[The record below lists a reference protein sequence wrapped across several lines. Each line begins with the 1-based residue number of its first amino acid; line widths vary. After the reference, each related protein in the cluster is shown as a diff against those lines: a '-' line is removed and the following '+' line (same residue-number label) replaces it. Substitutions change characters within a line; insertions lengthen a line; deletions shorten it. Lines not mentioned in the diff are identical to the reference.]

1 MACRSKVWVVRAAR
15 VVTAA
20 TVLCIARPANA
31 ERVVYLNLDPQA
43 LNSGAGNDPAQNS
56 HATTGFVPG
65 SIGGWPTL
73 SDADRALLLHW
84 FKQATVPFDIRFVLD
99 RPAVGT
105 YDMLVFGSEADNT
118 ALFPSLGCSPAIG
131 LADCTDTDAE
141 DISFM
146 FWGCMPAAQQDE
158 LERVAFYG
166 LTAMGFSWGLEN
178 LVGTGQIMG
187 SYSLTGLEFGSV
199 CTAISGTSQCT
210 HSGCGASQQ
219 NSTTDLNGVIG
230 PRVDDGPPVVTIT
243 APTNYAIVDPEL
255 TIAATVD
262 DAFGGVAVAL
272 EVVEAGQ
279 SLDDDVPPHSW
290 HLQAIPAGKWTLR
303 VTATDADANVSM
315 QEVVV
320 CVGLDE
326 CNDEVGGSSSGGGSS
341 SDGGGADTSTGAAE
355 TTTGEAAS
363 SSDGGGNDTGGA
375 VTGVG
380 TTLTT
385 GGFGGGDAAPGCGC
399 ASDPRGG
406 AGAWGLALLVACTR
420 RRRSAPSRAERLA
433 QPLVGPRRATGS

>member
-1 MACRSKVWVVRAAR
+1 MDWGSKVWVGRSAR
-15 VVTAA
+15 LVGAA
-20 TVLCIARPANA
+20 TVLCIARPAAA

-43 LNSGAGNDPAQNS
+43 INSNAGNDPAQNS
-56 HATTGFVPG
+56 HATNGFVPG
-65 SIGGWPTL
+65 SIGGWPSL
-73 SDADRALLLHW
+73 SDADRQLLLYW

-105 YDMLVFGSEADNT
+105 YEMLVFGSEADNA
-118 ALFPSLGCSPAIG
+118 ALFPSLGCSAAIG
-131 LADCTDTDAE
+131 LADCADADAE

-146 FWGCMPAAQQDE
+146 FWGCMPVAQQGE

-166 LTAMGFSWGLEN
+166 LTGMGFSWGLEN

-187 SYSLTGLEFGSV
+187 SYTLTGLEFGNV

-210 HSGCGASQQ
+210 HSGCGTGQQ
-219 NSTTDLNGVIG
+219 NSTADLNGVIG
-230 PRVDDGPPVVTIT
+230 ARVDDGPPVVTIT
-243 APTNYAIVDPEL
+243 SPTNYAIVDPEV

-290 HLQAIPAGKWTLR
+290 HLQSIPPGKWTLR
-303 VTATDADANVSM
+303 VTATDADANVTM

-326 CNDEVGGSSSGGGSS
+326 CNDEVGGSSTGGSS
-341 SDGGGADTSTGAAE
+341 SDGGAADTSTGAAE
-355 TTTGEAAS
+355 TTTGEVGS
-363 SSDGGGNDTGGA
+363 SSDGGGGNETGGA
-375 VTGVG
+375 ITGMG

-399 ASDPRGG
+399 RSDHRGT
-406 AGAWGLALLVACTR
+406 APAWWCTFAAIAWAR
-420 RRRSAPSRAERLA
+420 RRRSR
-433 QPLVGPRRATGS
+433 